1 MKILKTLV
9 LGALLVLVCCLIYD
23 RITHPPEDWQTRERC
38 KACDALEDQKL
49 QVRDAEFPATNQ
61 RGNSGNAFLSETFH
75 SSSFSSYPSSP
86 ASIFSFLFPSLTSR
100 YNYSDT
106 KIAHTDGFTSICA
119 IIKNLYLFKSAD

>member
-38 KACDALEDQKL
+38 KAC
-49 QVRDAEFPATNQ
+49 DAEFPATNQ

-106 KIAHTDGFTSICA
+106 KIAHTDGFPSICA
-119 IIKNLYLFKSAD
+119 IIKNLYRFKSAD